1 MTYHLTQLASLDM
14 EHISDDAKRL
24 ARAIYLKKKMY
35 YNMRMKTLKRDATN
49 IITKAQEMHQSK
61 MKGFDDC
68 VRTLL
73 RLQKD
78 MQCCRLRHAEA
89 EAREAGQDEQPRLP
103 RARRQRDAPRPTSSR
118 ATRAR
123 RYGDRIAAGPHSAI
137 EQLLGVLRQR
147 ILEISVFSTSRV
159 MVEFDTG
166 GNVRLEEGKAV
177 RLVVPIV
184 RRARQLALP
193 RARLPRARDLGHSR
207 EPRDPGAQPLP
218 AQPIRQAHAALH
230 GQEGPQG

>member
-1 MTYHLTQLASLDM
+1 MHNQRLEELNLAHNRISSFRDILNLARLGSLKSLSFSDPHFGDNPICKLCNYQTYVTYHLTQLASLDM

-78 MQCCRLRHAEA
+78 MQCCQLRHAEA
-89 EAREAGQDEQPRLP
+89 EAREAGQDEPPLP
-103 RARRQRDAPRPTSSR
+103 RAAATTRRPRPTSSR

-123 RYGDRIAAGPHSAI
+123 CW
-137 EQLLGVLRQR
+137 QR
-147 ILEISVFSTSRV
+147 SNRCRATSRRSSSCSRS
-159 MVEFDTG
+159 FASASS
-166 GNVRLEEGKAV
+166 RSPFSA
-177 RLVVPIV
+177 
-184 RRARQLALP
+184 RRA
-193 RARLPRARDLGHSR
+193 
-207 EPRDPGAQPLP
+207 
-218 AQPIRQAHAALH
+218 
-230 GQEGPQG
+230 